1 MIVNLTKNYQ
11 FSTRLCLENKMLE
24 QVQETGLFGV
34 VMNDKL
40 TWHSNTE
47 FMIKKAYKRSG
58 NFLDSDFR
66 NCHKHY
72 LFINFCIQNRIIGLN
87 LSFNISKLFIKG
99 P

>member
-24 QVQETGLFGV
+24 QVKETGLFGV

-40 TWHSNTE
+40 TWHSTTE

-58 NFLDSDFR
+58 
-66 NCHKHY
+66 
-72 LFINFCIQNRIIGLN
+72 
-87 LSFNISKLFIKG
+87 
-99 P
+99 